1 MKKIITVLFFA
12 GFLTTVSFAQSGHR
26 QQYNTQ
32 SSTRGYGSQQYSGNS
47 RGQYSQNSYKNEG
60 DYNFN
65 GGNNRYN
72 ENDYGYNN
80 ARDTRERYMREGRYD
95 YNRHNHRRFEDHYY
109 REGHRNW

>member
-47 RGQYSQNSYKNEG
+47 RGQYSQNSSTSNG
-60 DYNFN
+60 SYNYN
-65 GGNNRYN
+65 DGNNRYN
-72 ENDYGYNN
+72 ENDYGYTN
-80 ARDTRERYMREGRYD
+80 ARDNRERNMREDRYD
-95 YNRHNHRRFEDHYY
+95 FHRHNERRFEDHYKRDGY
-109 REGHRNW
+109 RNW